1 MMKFMEEKFVP
12 IAAKIGAQRHLVAIR
27 DSFVAIMALLIAG
40 SMGVLINH
48 MQFTKG
54 DQAADPYQ
62 KFMTNL
68 FGGTGWKD
76 FGGNLWVASFAII
89 SIFIAFLV
97 AYNVAK
103 SYEGNAIGAGVLSLA
118 MFFMLMPN
126 AHGALWDYSAAKGLF
141 VAIIVGII
149 SAEAF
154 VRLSKSKALVIKMPD
169 GVPPSVGRAFAAL
182 LPTLIILAVA
192 ALFQIFMV
200 KVVENDVFTIIVN
213 LIQKPLAE
221 LGDSFFVALLLP
233 VIQQFFWF
241 FGLHGSNLIDP
252 VMQTVYVP
260 AVLENAAAVLKGDPA
275 PYIVT
280 KSFYDAFVN
289 MGGSG
294 TTIAL
299 IAAIFVGS
307 KRKDYRMVA
316 GLSTA
321 PGLFNINESI
331 LFGLPMVLNPIM
343 FIPFLLVP
351 IVLTTTSYIATAIHL
366 VPPTIVPIPW
376 VTPPILGGF
385 FATGS
390 IMGAVLS
397 FVNLLIAFAIYY
409 VFVKIANR
417 ASEVKAN

>member
-40 SMGVLINH
+40 SMGVLINS

-54 DQAADPYQ
+54 EQAEDFYQ
-62 KFMTNL
+62 KFMNSI

-103 SYEGNAIGAGVLSLA
+103 SYDGNAIGAGVLSLA
-118 MFFMLMPN
+118 MFFMFMPN

-141 VAIIVGII
+141 VAIFVGII
-149 SAEAF
+149 AAELF
-154 VRLSKSKALVIKMPD
+154 VRLSRSKALVIKMPE

-182 LPTLIILAVA
+182 LPTLIILSGA
-192 ALFQIFMV
+192 ALFQIFMI
-200 KVVENDVFTIIVN
+200 KVVETDVFAIIVN
-213 LIQKPLAE
+213 LIQQPLSKA
-221 LGDSFFVALLLP
+221 GNTFFVALLLP
-233 VIQQFFWF
+233 IIQQFFWF

-260 AVLENAAAVLKGDPA
+260 AVLDNAAAVLKGEPA
-275 PYIVT
+275 PWIVT

-307 KRKDYRMVA
+307 KRKDYRLVA

-351 IVLTTTSYIATAIHL
+351 IVLTTISYFATLLHL

-376 VTPPILGGF
+376 VTPPVLGGF
-385 FATGS
+385 FATGDLR
-390 IMGAVLS
+390 GALLAL
-397 FVNLLIAFAIYY
+397 FNLVIAFFIYY

-417 ASEVKAN
+417 AAEVKVN

>member
-40 SMGVLINH
+40 SMGVLINN

-54 DQAADPYQ
+54 EQAADFYQ
-62 KFMTNL
+62 KFMNNL
-68 FGGTGWKD
+68 FGGAGWKD

-103 SYEGNAIGAGVLSLA
+103 SYDGNAIGAGVLSLA
-118 MFFMLMPN
+118 MFFMFMPN
-126 AHGALWDYSAAKGLF
+126 AHGGLWDYSASKGLF
-141 VAIIVGII
+141 VAIFVGII
-149 SAEAF
+149 SAELF
-154 VRLSKSKALVIKMPD
+154 VRLSRSKALVIKMPE

-182 LPTLIILAVA
+182 LPTLIVLSGA
-192 ALFQIFMV
+192 ALFQIFMM
-200 KVVENDVFTIIVN
+200 KVVEMDVFTIIVN
-213 LIQKPLAE
+213 IIQKPISEA
-221 LGDSFFVALLLP
+221 GNTFFVALLLP

-260 AVLENAAAVLKGDPA
+260 AVLDNAAAVLKGEPA
-275 PYIVT
+275 PWIVT

-307 KRKDYRMVA
+307 KRKDYRLVA
-316 GLSTA
+316 GMSTA

-351 IVLTTTSYIATAIHL
+351 IVLTTVSYFATLLHI
-366 VPPTIVPIPW
+366 VPATIVAIPW
-376 VTPPILGGF
+376 VTPPVLGGF

-390 IMGAVLS
+390 IMGALLS
-397 FVNLLIAFAIYY
+397 LVNLVIAFFIYY

-417 ASEVKAN
+417 AAEVKVN